1 MLVQKKM
8 VILKQTVEGWRKM
21 DDMRWRT
28 SSILID
34 NLQNLDTIQFAVEVV
49 TSKEKDLV
57 KSIMRY
63 HEAID
68 QLNEKVRLQLVK
80 LLVDVNQ
87 LAKEIQLNKCLTNEE

>member
-1 MLVQKKM
+1 M
-8 VILKQTVEGWRKM
+8 
-21 DDMRWRT
+21 
-28 SSILID
+28 
-34 NLQNLDTIQFAVEVV
+34 EVV

-87 LAKEIQLNKCLTNEE
+87 LAKEIELNQCLTNEE